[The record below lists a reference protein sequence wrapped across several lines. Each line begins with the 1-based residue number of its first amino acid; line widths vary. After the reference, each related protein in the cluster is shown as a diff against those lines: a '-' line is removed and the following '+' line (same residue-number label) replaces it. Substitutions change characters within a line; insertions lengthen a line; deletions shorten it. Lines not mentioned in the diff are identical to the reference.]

1 MNEITCAYSQLK
13 EMSLTMSK
21 QKPDED
27 EDGYLTPSDANAYKI
42 CPPPRPVNP
51 LYSTN
56 VTSNGYMAMNNL
68 SAKSVSPNNIES
80 PKVEEKTIVQSNMT
94 LNIISENEI
103 TANPILPKSK
113 DFYED
118 KYQRELMEILND
130 YKNHVHSITEVERLV
145 EEWKN
150 RNDVQMSI
158 KEKQEQLA
166 QMKLKYEKI
175 QQDLK
180 NSMKK
185 ATPFERVLKLFSRGK
200 SRSSQKGGNISSPVL
215 SQQSSLLVVGGQ
227 RPISSLSLQS
237 TSSE

>member
-1 MNEITCAYSQLK
+1 MNEITTVYSQLK
-13 EMSLTMSK
+13 EMSLNMDV
-21 QKPDED
+21 QKGEVDL
-27 EDGYLTPSDANAYKI
+27 DGYLAPNDNNAYKI

-51 LYSTN
+51 LCSNNTN
-56 VTSNGYMAMNNL
+56 SNGYLTMNNL
-68 SAKSVSPNNIES
+68 STKATKT
-80 PKVEEKTIVQSNMT
+80 EEKPMVMT
-94 LNIISENEI
+94 LNITNNETENTSTS
-103 TANPILPKSK
+103 TASTPTQNKHK
-113 DFYED
+113 EFCED

-130 YKNHVHSITEVERLV
+130 YKNNVHSIAEVERLV

-175 QQDLK
+175 QQDMK

-185 ATPFERVLKLFSRGK
+185 ATPFERVLKLFSRG
-200 SRSSQKGGNISSPVL
+200 RSKSQKNCISSPVL
-215 SQQSSLLVVGGQ
+215 NQQGSLLVVPGQ

-237 TSSE
+237 TSSK